1 MKKEKLIE
9 LKKQSKILLQ
19 LNENYHKH
27 LYLKSFTDINKEKN
41 RLMAS
46 FELV

>member
-1 MKKEKLIE
+1 MTKEKLIE

-27 LYLKSFTDINKEKN
+27 LYLKSFDDIKQEEN

-46 FELV
+46 FGY